1 MRAFRKPS
9 IIVKPAREA
18 IAEALRAGDMA
29 AYREAVQ
36 AWLRVAQTA
45 TQIDKRCRKVY
56 TEKHE
61 TDDAGSGNP
70 AVTGHAA
77 GALRAMAPGAVDR

>member
-1 MRAFRKPS
+1 MKACKEPR
-9 IIVKPAREA
+9 IILKPAREA
-18 IAEALRAGDMA
+18 IAEALASGDRARYQA
-29 AYREAVQ
+29 AVS

-45 TQIDKRCRKVY
+45 TQIDKRCRKGY